1 MIIKRGERGYSLK
14 NDIILFT
21 TTNLLYSLMVFVL
34 NLIFPLLLEK
44 ELFTQVVYVFQMII
58 LMNSLSNLGISTGL
72 LRNSIIDKKN
82 TLRYALL
89 AIMLIQMSILFLSF
103 FNNNPITIFLSL
115 ADLNSL
121 EHFLFYFSVVSINI
135 YLYNKSI
142 MNSEKKFRKMIT
154 NVSFIILLRI
164 LGLVLIYFFIDKTLT
179 NFLIFIFI
187 LPFVFEYIYIFKKI
201 INYSLRDFFSLDK
214 RFLSFSLFC
223 LRVFVAGA
231 LFAYADRMIII
242 KMKNYNADIASLFA
256 FAFGFL
262 GVVSVLNFSFQNYF
276 LNRIN
281 PEDQESVFS
290 FLIKIKKYFLH
301 YIILTTLATFLV
313 CGLIYILYDV
323 IDFLIFPTTIILIFK
338 TAITSYFG
346 FKNILITSFDLINYS
361 IIVNLLRVLLVFFTL
376 LFIGQIHF
384 LYVLLIVS
392 LVMIFC
398 ELILNKIVDV
408 NLKLKYD

>member
-187 LPFVFEYIYIFKKI
+187 LPFVF
-201 INYSLRDFFSLDK
+201 
-214 RFLSFSLFC
+214 
-223 LRVFVAGA
+223 
-231 LFAYADRMIII
+231 
-242 KMKNYNADIASLFA
+242 
-256 FAFGFL
+256 
-262 GVVSVLNFSFQNYF
+262 
-276 LNRIN
+276 
-281 PEDQESVFS
+281 
-290 FLIKIKKYFLH
+290 
-301 YIILTTLATFLV
+301 
-313 CGLIYILYDV
+313 
-323 IDFLIFPTTIILIFK
+323 
-338 TAITSYFG
+338 
-346 FKNILITSFDLINYS
+346 
-361 IIVNLLRVLLVFFTL
+361 
-376 LFIGQIHF
+376 
-384 LYVLLIVS
+384 
-392 LVMIFC
+392 
-398 ELILNKIVDV
+398 
-408 NLKLKYD
+408 